1 MKETI
6 EHLND
11 IERKFRKLTE
21 FCRSLVTFSNFLP
34 VYKVH
39 NNNL

>member
-1 MKETI
+1 MKETV

-11 IERKFRKLTE
+11 IKRKFRKLTQE
-21 FCRSLVTFSNFLP
+21 CPSLVTFANFLP